1 MKKCS
6 KCLVDKDFSE
16 FVKDK
21 KKHDGL
27 YSSCKSCNNNRIK
40 KWHDENSEE
49 FAKYQSEWSRA
60 NRKSVT
66 DQQRRWRERQSDEY
80 KLARSIAYR
89 LKIVLSGV
97 RSKQVI
103 DALGCSP
110 EELRKHLES
119 KFKPGMTWENHSV
132 TGWHIDHIRPLCSFD
147 LKDPEQFAK
156 ACHYTNLQPLWAKE
170 NSAKSGRYQD
180 PM

>member
-6 KCLVDKDFSE
+6 KCLKDKDFGQ

-21 KKHDGL
+21 KKPDGL

-40 KWHDENSEE
+40 KWHEENGER
-49 FAKYQSEWSRA
+49 FASYQAQWGKV
-60 NRKSVT
+60 NRKSVS

-80 KLARSIAYR
+80 RLARSISYR
-89 LKIVLSGV
+89 LKILLKGV

-110 EELRKHLES
+110 EELKKHLES
-119 KFKPGMTWENHSV
+119 QFQPGMTWKNHSR

-147 LKDPEQFAK
+147 LKDPQQFAI

-170 NSAKSGRYQD
+170 NAAKSGRYSG
-180 PM
+180 